1 MEDFLSL
8 SVGRRKSAI
17 AKVAFVPGTG
27 KLIINEKDAFH
38 YLQQNALSM
47 AIIQAPFKTVSFEK
61 RYNIIIQV
69 HGGGLQAQAEAI
81 QLGIARALCLT
92 ENTFRSPLK
101 EKGFLR
107 RDPRKKERKK
117 YGLKKARKGR
127 TIFKTIIIRQ
137 LRYFK
142 LIGKMTPKVYFCYMT
157 LIHILLQT

>member
-47 AIIQAPFKTVSFEK
+47 AIIQAPLKTVSFEK
-61 RYNIIIQV
+61 RYNIVVQV
-69 HGGGLQAQAEAI
+69 YGGGLQAQAEAI
-81 QLGIARALCLT
+81 QLGIARALCST
-92 ENTFRSPLK
+92 ASAKNTFRSPLK

-117 YGLKKARKGR
+117 YGLKKARKAEQYSKR
-127 TIFKTIIIRQ
+127 
-137 LRYFK
+137 
-142 LIGKMTPKVYFCYMT
+142 
-157 LIHILLQT
+157 